1 MTNKALDT
9 TELLCHFRFTFRWL
23 TFEGVYIWSIL
34 VPGYAS
40 EWQTLSG
47 LETNSLT
54 SLLNFIRWQVG
65 IGELNHWQ
73 LDHNLL

>member
-9 TELLCHFRFTFRWL
+9 TELLCHSRFTLRWL

-40 EWQTLSG
+40 EWQTLSKHFCNKKFY
-47 LETNSLT
+47 LKFIFLT
-54 SLLNFIRWQVG
+54 
-65 IGELNHWQ
+65 
-73 LDHNLL
+73 

>member
-9 TELLCHFRFTFRWL
+9 TELLCHNQYHSRFTLRWL

-40 EWQTLSG
+40 EWQTLSKHFCNKKFY
-47 LETNSLT
+47 LKFIFLT
-54 SLLNFIRWQVG
+54 
-65 IGELNHWQ
+65 
-73 LDHNLL
+73 